1 MRARRRHVFRAFTVI
16 ELLTVVAIIGI
27 LAALLLSVIGRARER
42 GRRLGC
48 AGNLRQIGQG
58 IAMYADDYYQRVP
71 YATTNVVAVR
81 PIFDRSNHSFGLL
94 SNYVNGS
101 FAIFKCPS
109 DRRTPARSI
118 TNFASFVTITN
129 ANSYSHARTMKWG
142 TGFSGSIV
150 TLDRVGTSTNG
161 FELLEPADGVMG
173 ATWAAG
179 NHIGAGNILFGGGRV
194 ELHSQLPTNINNG
207 PVEFAGTPIIITVQ
221 NPL

>member
-1 MRARRRHVFRAFTVI
+1 MRAHRRTVFRAFTLI

-42 GRRLGC
+42 GRRLSC
-48 AGNLRQIGQG
+48 ANNLRQIGQG
-58 IAMYADDYYQRVP
+58 VAMYADDYYQRAP

-94 SNYVNGS
+94 SNYVNES
-101 FAIFKCPS
+101 YAIFKCPS
-109 DRRTPARSI
+109 DQRTPVRSI

-142 TGFSGSIV
+142 TGFTDSIV

-161 FELLEPADGVMG
+161 FELLEPADGVVG
-173 ATWAAG
+173 ATWTNG

-194 ELHSQLPTNINNG
+194 ELHTTLTTNILNG
-207 PVEFAGTPIIITVQ
+207 PVEFAGTTITNSVQ